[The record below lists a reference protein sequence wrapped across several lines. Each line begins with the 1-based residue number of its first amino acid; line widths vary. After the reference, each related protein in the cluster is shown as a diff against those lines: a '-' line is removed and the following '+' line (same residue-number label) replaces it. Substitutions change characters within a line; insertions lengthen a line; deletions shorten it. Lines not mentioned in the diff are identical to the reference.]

1 MIPPSSSGK
10 TSAASVVA
18 RLRNIAR
25 ERGLSVEA
33 TRDHF
38 VREAF
43 LRRLVAS
50 PFAEDFILKGS
61 VLLLAWFREFH
72 RPTMDADFLVRKPMS
87 SGDLRAALMTIIA
100 IPQDDQV
107 LFDAQSLRM
116 DAMQE
121 DRTMVGY
128 RISISGGLGAGSLLF
143 RADIGFSDVVTPQPG
158 MVSFDGLMAG
168 SITLLGSTIVTVIA
182 EKYDAMVD
190 RGATNTRMKD
200 YFDLATLAR
209 RQAFSGH
216 ELTGAVR
223 ATFTNRSRKMPI
235 HWDERLNAL
244 PGDARQQRLWATFLR
259 EISKTDFGT
268 LEQVIAEIRAMLE
281 EPLRHVEPDRQ
292 FVKAWKP
299 GVGWE

>member
-25 ERGLSVEA
+25 ERGMSVEA
-33 TRDHF
+33 ARDHF
-38 VREAF
+38 AREAF

-50 PFAEDFILKGS
+50 PFAGDFVLKGS

-87 SGDLRAALMTIIA
+87 SDDLRAALTTIIT
-100 IPQDDQV
+100 ISQDDLV
-107 LFDAQSLRM
+107 LFDAHSLRM
-116 DAMQE
+116 EAMQE

-128 RISISGGLGAGSLLF
+128 RVSIAGGLGSGSLLF

-158 MVSFDGLMAG
+158 MVSLDGLMAG
-168 SITLLGSTIVTVIA
+168 SITLLGSTVVTVIA

-190 RGATNTRMKD
+190 RGAFNTRMKD

-216 ELTGAVR
+216 ELTRAIR
-223 ATFTNRSRKMPI
+223 ATFANRGRKMPTQ
-235 HWDERLNAL
+235 WDERLDAL
-244 PGDARQQRLWATFLR
+244 PGDACQQRLWATFLK
-259 EISKTDFGT
+259 EIGKTNFGT
-268 LEQVIAEIRAMLE
+268 LEQVIAEIRVMLE
-281 EPLRHVEPDRQ
+281 EPLRHVEPEHQ
-292 FVKAWKP
+292 FVKAWRP